1 MSILWLVIGLAILFV
16 VLWDAFESIVLPRR
30 VTRRVRLTRLFY
42 RGLWTPWRVMA
53 KAAHSRKRQETILG
67 FFGPLSLILLLGM
80 WATGLIFGF
89 GIVLWAS
96 REMIHSPEQTPT
108 FATYLYLS
116 GTTFFT
122 LGLGDITPLS
132 PWSRALAVVEAG
144 IGFGFL
150 AIVIGYLPVI
160 YGAFSR
166 REVSI
171 SLLDAR
177 AGSPPS
183 ALELLRRHSEDG
195 GLLELHRLL
204 REWERWCAELLESH
218 LSYPVLCFYRSQHSN
233 QSWLATLTT
242 ILDTCSLIIV
252 GIEGTSARQA
262 RLTFAMARHAV
273 VDLAQVVG
281 QAPLINDPVERL
293 TASDLALVRMRLKE
307 SGMAL
312 AEGEEADRL
321 FSDMRKKY
329 EPYVEALCD
338 YLVLPRPV
346 WVTAEHIPD
355 NWQTSRWERT
365 TGSLAAASHHSRS
378 AHHF

>member
-1 MSILWLVIGLAILFV
+1 
-16 VLWDAFESIVLPRR
+16 
-30 VTRRVRLTRLFY
+30 
-42 RGLWTPWRVMA
+42 MA

-89 GIVLWAS
+89 GMVLWAS

-132 PWSRALAVVEAG
+132 PWARALAVCESG

-183 ALELLRRHSEDG
+183 ALELLRRHGEDG

-204 REWERWCAELLESH
+204 LEWERWCAELLESH

-273 VDLAQVVG
+273 VDLAQIVG
-281 QAPLINDPVERL
+281 QAPLIDHPFDRL
-293 TASDLALVRMRLKE
+293 TASDLSLLRMRLKE
-307 SGMAL
+307 TGML
-312 AEGEEADRL
+312 LREGEEADKL
-321 FSDMRKKY
+321 LSDMRKKY
-329 EPYVEALCD
+329 EPYVEPLCD

-346 WVTAEHIPD
+346 WITAQHVPD
-355 NWQTSRWERT
+355 NWQTSAWERT

-378 AHHF
+378 AHHL

>member
-1 MSILWLVIGLAILFV
+1 MSIFWLVIGLTILFV
-16 VLWDAFESIVLPRR
+16 VLWDAFESILLPRR
-30 VTRRVRLTRLFY
+30 VTRRVRLIRVFY
-42 RGLWTPWRVMA
+42 RVTWMPWRAMA
-53 KAAHSRKRQETILG
+53 RATRSRKRQETLLG
-67 FFGPLSLILLLGM
+67 FFGPLSLIFLLGI
-80 WATGLIFGF
+80 WASGLILGF
-89 GIVLWAS
+89 AIVLWAS
-96 REMIHSPEQTPT
+96 REVIQSPEQTPT
-108 FATYLYLS
+108 FLTYLYLS

-132 PWSRALAVVEAG
+132 PAARAVAVVEAG
-144 IGFGFL
+144 MGFGFL

-195 GLLELHRLL
+195 GLEELQRLL
-204 REWERWCAELLESH
+204 LEWERWCAELLESH
-218 LSYPVLCFYRSQHSN
+218 LSYPVLCYYRSQHSN

-273 VDLAQVVG
+273 VDLSQVVG
-281 QAPLINDPVERL
+281 QAPKLNDPLDRL
-293 TASDLALVRMRLKE
+293 TPSDLALVRMRLKE
-307 SGMAL
+307 AGMAL
-312 AEGEEADRL
+312 REGEEADRL
-321 FSDMRKKY
+321 LSAMRKKY
-329 EPYVEALCD
+329 ESYVAALCD
-338 YLVLPRPV
+338 YLVLARPV
-346 WVTAEHIPD
+346 WITAEHVPD
-355 NWQTSRWERT
+355 NWQTSAWERT
-365 TGSLAAASHHSRS
+365 TGSLAAASHHSPS
-378 AHHF
+378 APHF